1 MLTIRSE
8 QLNVLDQA
16 STASFHHRLM
26 LFLRKEIPEATSS
39 MDDVALMEYLIESER
54 RASRYDIESEAG
66 VAQFVCLTFAAGLK
80 FDELP
85 EVQSYLQQPGLEPE
99 EKLDELVNYL
109 NALEDNP
116 DTNPAE
122 VLLAPEN

>member
-39 MDDVALMEYLIESER
+39 MDDVALME
-54 RASRYDIESEAG
+54 
-66 VAQFVCLTFAAGLK
+66 
-80 FDELP
+80 
-85 EVQSYLQQPGLEPE
+85 
-99 EKLDELVNYL
+99 
-109 NALEDNP
+109 
-116 DTNPAE
+116 
-122 VLLAPEN
+122 